1 MSYDLSLKDFV
12 GKHIN
17 AAYVESGNDGVMYWL
32 VNGEWYK
39 LDAVGD
45 CCSHS
50 WYAHCDS
57 GDVLQNATLLDFED
71 FSKESIHENWNLIRI
86 NMLKFKTDKG
96 YCTIEFRNSSNGY
109 YSGWCSIIKEAPS
122 NKDNLKELGDW

>member
-1 MSYDLSLKDFV
+1 MHLDEFV

-17 AAYVESGNDGVMYWL
+17 AAYIDNTKTVMHWI

-45 CCSHS
+45 CCSYS
-50 WYAHCDS
+50 WYQHCDS
-57 GDVLQNATLLDFED
+57 GDVLQNATLNEFEYVHLERKNGED
-71 FSKESIHENWNLIRI
+71 GYSVIQID
-86 NMLKFKTDKG
+86 MLKFKTDRG

-109 YSGWCSIIKEAPS
+109 YSGWCEVHKEGPED
-122 NKDNLKELGDW
+122 KDKLNVLGDF